1 MRWPVFGF
9 VVVVLV
15 VAAGCSGFAG
25 SPSQSAGTAVDDQ
38 SGVNVPQ
45 ATVTVTVTAVV
56 DGDTIQVAYENGTG
70 DTVRLVGVDTPE
82 VHTENDPAEFE
93 GVPETDDGASCL
105 RGAGT
110 NASSLAKQRLL
121 GETVGLAFDQNLNR
135 RGYYDRLL
143 AYVVHDET
151 LFNYR
156 LVETGHARVYD
167 SEFERAELFYAAEE
181 AARSDRRGLWRCTDP
196 SAVTR
201 TAIPDGGT
209 ESASGIALAEIHPDA
224 AGNDNENLND
234 EYITLTNTNDAPLDL
249 SGWTVSDDVG
259 HQYTFA
265 NLTLDSNGSV
275 TLYTGSG
282 TDTDTT
288 RYWGRNGAVWN
299 NDGDTVIVRN
309 ASGETVLRQ
318 SY

>member
-1 MRWPVFGF
+1 MRWGVFG
-9 VVVVLV
+9 VVIVLV
-15 VAAGCSGFAG
+15 VAAGCSGFAN
-25 SPSQSAGTAVDDQ
+25 SPSQSAGTAVDSQ
-38 SGVNVPQ
+38 SAVNVPE

-82 VHTENDPAEFE
+82 VHIENDPTEFE
-93 GVPETDDGASCL
+93 GIPETDDGASCL

-110 NASSLAKQRLL
+110 NVSSLAKQRLL
-121 GETVGLAFDQNLNR
+121 GETVGLAFDPNLNR

-181 AARSDRRGLWRCTDP
+181 TARSDRRGLWRCTDP
-196 SAVTR
+196 GEVTR
-201 TAIPDGGT
+201 MAIADGGT
-209 ESASGIALAEIHPDA
+209 EIASGVEIAEIHPDA

-234 EYITLTNTNDAPLDL
+234 EYVTLTNTGDVPLNL
-249 SGWTVSDDVG
+249 SGWTVSDAVG
-259 HQYTFA
+259 HQYPFA

-282 TDTDTT
+282 TNTHTA

-299 NDGDTVIVRN
+299 NDGDTVIIRN
-309 ASGETVLRQ
+309 AGDETVLRQ